1 MNIKFIRPGME
12 CTLSDGSLIE
22 VQSLMPDE
30 VHVRVKYL
38 DSLDNP
44 EIPVGDIREIP
55 FEEIIG
61 EVSGSHTEGL
71 T

>member
-1 MNIKFIRPGME
+1 MNIKFIRPGMQ

-22 VQSLMPDE
+22 VQSLMQDE
-30 VHVRVKYL
+30 IHVRVKYL

-44 EIPVGDIREIP
+44 EIPVGDVREIP

-61 EVSGSHTEGL
+61 EVSGTHTEGL